1 MDEMDWMRILEQTPL
16 PVAMVLGGAWMLR
29 QAAVWIAERI
39 LGPLLERHLGFLDGL
54 EDFLR
59 RMTQSQE
66 TLLLELRR
74 VVEMM
79 EATRVTEHLS
89 EGEE

>member
-1 MDEMDWMRILEQTPL
+1 
-16 PVAMVLGGAWMLR
+16 MLR